1 MQIPEITAPT
11 IAIAGTN
18 NRFPVR
24 RIFCVGQN
32 YADHAREMG
41 SDPDRQ
47 EPFFFSKPADAVVA
61 NGTTLPF
68 PPQTEDL
75 HHEVELVIAL
85 GAGGKNISVDD
96 AAATIFGAG
105 VGIDLTRRDLQ
116 AVAKKAGRPWDMAKG
131 FDRSAPVA
139 ALTPG
144 IPATTGSIA
153 LTVDGCIMR
162 VRHAIPCLLSLIIRT
177 MVDQSGDLS
186 MMIWSV
192 PEIIATLSTFV
203 ELAPGDLIFTGT
215 PAGVCAIQR
224 GQTVRATIEGFDP
237 LEVTFAA

>member
-18 NRFPVR
+18 DRFPVR

-153 LTVDGCIMR
+153 LTVDGETR
-162 VRHAIPCLLSLIIRT
+162 
-177 MVDQSGDLS
+177 QSGDLS

>member
-1 MQIPEITAPT
+1 MQIPHITAPT
-11 IAIAGTN
+11 IAIASTN
-18 NRFPVR
+18 DRFPVR

-47 EPFFFSKPADAVVA
+47 QPFFFSKPADAVVA
-61 NGTTLPF
+61 NGSTLPF
-68 PPQTEDL
+68 PAQTEDL
-75 HHEVELVIAL
+75 HHEVELVVAL
-85 GAGGKNISVDD
+85 GAGGSNVSPDD
-96 AAATIFGAG
+96 AAAMIFGAG

-131 FDRSAPVA
+131 FDQSAPIA

-144 IPATTGSIA
+144 VPAATGAIA
-153 LTVDGCIMR
+153 LSIDGHTR
-162 VRHAIPCLLSLIIRT
+162 
-177 MVDQSGDLS
+177 QSGDLS

-192 PEIIATLSTFV
+192 PEIIATLSTYV

-215 PAGVCAIQR
+215 PAGVGPILR
-224 GQTVRATIEGFDP
+224 GQSIRATIDGYEP
-237 LEVTFAA
+237 LEVKFAN

>member
-18 NRFPVR
+18 DRFPVR

-153 LTVDGCIMR
+153 LTVDGETR
-162 VRHAIPCLLSLIIRT
+162 
-177 MVDQSGDLS
+177 QSGDLS

-215 PAGVCAIQR
+215 PAGVGAIQR
-224 GQTVRATIEGFDP
+224 GQAVRATIEGFDP

>member
-1 MQIPEITAPT
+1 MHIPHVTAPT
-11 IAIAGTN
+11 VVIAGTTD
-18 NRFPVR
+18 RFPVR

-68 PPQTEDL
+68 PPKTEDL

-85 GAGGKNISVDD
+85 SKGGKNIAVED

-116 AVAKKAGRPWDMAKG
+116 ATAKKAGRPWDMAKG
-131 FDRSAPVA
+131 FDRSAPVG

-144 IPATTGSIA
+144 MPATKGSIA
-153 LTVDGCIMR
+153 LSIDGETR
-162 VRHAIPCLLSLIIRT
+162 
-177 MVDQSGDLS
+177 QSGDLS

-215 PAGVCAIQR
+215 PAGVGPIRR
-224 GQTVRATIEGFDP
+224 GQTVRATIDGFET

>member
-1 MQIPEITAPT
+1 MHIPAVTAPT
-11 IAIAGTN
+11 IAIAGTTD
-18 NRFPVR
+18 RFPVR

-47 EPFFFSKPADAVVA
+47 QPFFFTKPADAVVA

-68 PPQTEDL
+68 PVQTEDL
-75 HHEVELVIAL
+75 HHEVELVVAL
-85 GAGGKNISVDD
+85 GTGGANVAVGD
-96 AAATIFGAG
+96 ASAMIFGAA

-116 AVAKKAGRPWDMAKG
+116 AAAKQAGRPWDMAKG
-131 FDRSAPVA
+131 FDRSAPIA

-144 IPATTGSIA
+144 IPAATGAVALSI
-153 LTVDGCIMR
+153 DGEPR
-162 VRHAIPCLLSLIIRT
+162 
-177 MVDQSGDLS
+177 QSGDLS

-203 ELAPGDLIFTGT
+203 ELAAGDLIFTGT
-215 PAGVCAIQR
+215 PAGVGPIRR
-224 GQTVRATIEGFDP
+224 GQRVRATIDGFEP
-237 LEVTFAA
+237 LEVTFAD

>member
-1 MQIPEITAPT
+1 MRASEGAFMQIPDITAPT

-18 NRFPVR
+18 DRFPIR

-47 EPFFFSKPADAVVA
+47 QPFFFSKPADAVVA
-61 NGTTLPF
+61 NGSTLPF
-68 PPQTEDL
+68 PVQTEDL
-75 HHEVELVIAL
+75 HHEVELVVAL
-85 GAGGKNISVDD
+85 GAGGRNVSPDD
-96 AAATIFGAG
+96 AATMIFGAG

-131 FDRSAPVA
+131 FDQSAPIA

-144 IPATTGSIA
+144 VPTATGAIA
-153 LTVDGCIMR
+153 LSIDGQAR
-162 VRHAIPCLLSLIIRT
+162 
-177 MVDQSGDLS
+177 QSGDLS

-192 PEIIATLSTFV
+192 PEIIATLSTYV

-215 PAGVCAIQR
+215 PAGVGPILR
-224 GQTVRATIEGFDP
+224 GQSVRATIDGFEP
-237 LEVTFAA
+237 LELKFAN